1 MNGAGALRAVEQRES
16 GAAVTARE
24 IGKRL
29 TQAESLN
36 ATLHWSQELLDAE
49 AARVARMP
57 APGPLDAMPLAIKDN
72 IVTVEQPTTCGS
84 RILEGYISPYNATVV
99 DRLRA
104 AGAMI
109 AAKANLDEFAMG
121 SSTEHSAF
129 GRVKHPLDP
138 TRVPGGSSGGSAAL
152 VAAGAVPAALGS
164 ETGGSVR
171 QPASFCGIVGVK
183 PSYGR
188 VSRYGLVAFGSSLD
202 CVSVFGRTVN
212 DAARVLSI
220 MSGHDPLDSTTVDRP
235 PMRLPEALPSLRG
248 LTVGLPR
255 EYFPAD
261 LHEGIAAG
269 LRRTADLA
277 RELGATVRE
286 VSLPNS
292 VYAVPTYY
300 IIAPAEAA
308 ANLARYD
315 GVRYG
320 PRWIGPEGDI
330 RSLYRA
336 TRGEGFGAEVQ
347 RRILVGTYVLSAGYY
362 DAYYR
367 KAQTV
372 RALIAEDFRRAFAE
386 GIDLFLTPTTPT
398 PAFKAGEKTEDP
410 VAMYLADVFVCSM
423 SLAGLPALSL
433 PVGRSEGLP
442 IGAQLVAPYFD
453 EERLLA
459 VAAVLERSL
468 DREAEVR

>member
-1 MNGAGALRAVEQRES
+1 VTTVAGRETPGKSS
-16 GAAVTARE
+16 GAAAMAAET
-24 IGKRL
+24 GKRL
-29 TQAESLN
+29 ALAEPLN
-36 ATLHWSQELLDAE
+36 ATLHWSQALLDAE
-49 AARVARMP
+49 AARVERM
-57 APGPLDAMPLAIKDN
+57 ASAGPLAGMPVALKDN

-84 RILEGYISPYNATVV
+84 HILEGYVSPYNATVV
-99 DRLRA
+99 ERLRA

-138 TRVPGGSSGGSAAL
+138 SRVPGGSSGGSAAL
-152 VAAGAVPAALGS
+152 VAAGVVPAALGS

-171 QPASFCGIVGVK
+171 QPASFCGVVGIK

-202 CVSVFGRTVN
+202 CISVFGRTVN
-212 DAARVLSI
+212 DAARVLSA
-220 MSGHDPLDSTTVDRP
+220 MSGHDPFDATSVDHP
-235 PMRLPEALPSLRG
+235 PLQIPEPLSSLQG
-248 LTVGLPR
+248 LTVGVPR
-255 EYFPAD
+255 EYFPPD
-261 LHEGIAAG
+261 LHPGVAAG
-269 LRRTADLA
+269 LRRALDRL
-277 RELGATVRE
+277 RELGAQLRD

-292 VYAVPTYY
+292 AYAVPTYY

-320 PRWIGPEGDI
+320 VRRLGPEGDI

-336 TRGEGFGAEVQ
+336 TRGEGFGAEVR

-367 KAQTV
+367 KAQRV
-372 RALIAEDFRRAFAE
+372 RSLIAADFRRTFAS
-386 GIDLFLTPTTPT
+386 GVDLLLTPTTPT

-410 VAMYLADVFVCSM
+410 VAMYLADIFVCPIN
-423 SLAGLPALSL
+423 LAGLPALSL
-433 PVGRSEGLP
+433 PAGRSEGLP
-442 IGAQLVAPYFD
+442 IGAQLIAPGFQ

-459 VAAVLERSL
+459 AAAALERVLSA
-468 DREAEVR
+468 ESEVR

>member
-1 MNGAGALRAVEQRES
+1 MTVAAEQRG
-16 GAAVTARE
+16 GAAASVAAET
-24 IGKRL
+24 GKRL
-29 TQAESLN
+29 SAAENLN

-49 AARVARMP
+49 GARVDAMA
-57 APGPLDAMPLAIKDN
+57 APGPLARMPVALKDN

-84 RILEGYISPYNATVV
+84 RILEGYVSPYNATVV
-99 DRLRA
+99 ERLRS

-109 AAKANLDEFAMG
+109 AAKTNLDEFAMG

-138 TRVPGGSSGGSAAL
+138 SRVPGGSSGGSAAL
-152 VAAGAVPAALGS
+152 VAAGVVPAALGS

-171 QPASFCGIVGVK
+171 QPASFCGVVGVK
-183 PSYGR
+183 PTYGR

-202 CVSVFGRTVN
+202 CVSVFGRTVD
-212 DAARVLSI
+212 DAALVLSTI
-220 MSGHDPLDSTTVDRP
+220 SGPDPLDATTVDRP
-235 PMRLPEALPSLRG
+235 PMPVPRPLSDLRG
-248 LTVGLPR
+248 LTIGLPR

-261 LHEGIAAG
+261 LDSGVAAA
-269 LRRTADLA
+269 LRRVAEQIRA
-277 RELGATVRE
+277 LGATVRE
-286 VSLPNS
+286 VELPNS

-300 IIAPAEAA
+300 IIAPAEAS

-320 PRWIGPEGDI
+320 RRRIGPEGDI
-330 RSLYRA
+330 RALYRA
-336 TRGEGFGAEVQ
+336 TRGEGFGPEVQ

-362 DAYYR
+362 DAYYK
-367 KAQTV
+367 KAQQV
-372 RALIAEDFRRAFAE
+372 RALIADDFRRTFAS
-386 GIDLFLTPTTPT
+386 GVDLLLTPTTPT

-433 PVGRSEGLP
+433 PAGRSQGLP
-442 IGAQLVAPYFD
+442 LGAQLVAPHFG

-459 VAAVLERSL
+459 VARLLEQTL
-468 DREAEVR
+468 DAEAEVR

>member
-1 MNGAGALRAVEQRES
+1 MSRTAIGRAAGPRGS
-16 GAAVTARE
+16 GAAIARE
-24 IGKRL
+24 TGKRL
-29 TQAESLN
+29 AESATLN

-49 AARVARMP
+49 GARLDRMTE
-57 APGPLDAMPLAIKDN
+57 PGPLAGMPIALKDN

-84 RILEGYISPYNATVV
+84 RILEGYVSPYNATAVE
-99 DRLRA
+99 RLRG
-104 AGAMI
+104 AGALI

-121 SSTEHSAF
+121 SSTEHSAY

-138 TRVPGGSSGGSAAL
+138 SRVPGGSSGGSAAL
-152 VAAGAVPAALGS
+152 VAAGVVPAALGS

-171 QPASFCGIVGVK
+171 QPASFCGVVGVK

-202 CVSVFGRTVN
+202 CVSAFGRTVN
-212 DAARVLSI
+212 DAARVLSA
-220 MSGHDPLDSTTVDRP
+220 MSGHDRLDATSVNRP
-235 PMRLPEALPSLRG
+235 PMKVPEQRADLRG
-248 LTVGLPR
+248 LTVGVPR
-255 EYFPAD
+255 EYFPPD
-261 LHEGIAAG
+261 LHGGVAAG
-269 LRRTADLA
+269 LRRTRDRL
-277 RELGATVRE
+277 RELGAQIRE

-292 VYAVPTYY
+292 AYAVPTYY

-320 PRWIGPEGDI
+320 PRRLGAEGDI

-336 TRGEGFGAEVQ
+336 TRGEGFGPEVR

-367 KAQTV
+367 KAQRV
-372 RALIAEDFRRAFAE
+372 RALIADDFRRVFAS
-386 GIDLFLTPTTPT
+386 GIDLLLTPTTPT

-410 VAMYLADVFVCSM
+410 VAMYLADIFVCPIN
-423 SLAGLPALSL
+423 LAGLPAVSL
-433 PVGRSEGLP
+433 PAGRSEGLP
-442 IGAQLVAPYFD
+442 IGAQLIAPAF
-453 EERLLA
+453 EEEILLA
-459 VAAVLERSL
+459 AAGALERVLPAES
-468 DREAEVR
+468 EVR

>member
-1 MNGAGALRAVEQRES
+1 MTTTAGQRGRGAAIAVE
-16 GAAVTARE
+16 T
-24 IGKRL
+24 GKKLERA
-29 TQAESLN
+29 TELN

-49 AARVARMP
+49 AVRVDRMP
-57 APGPLDAMPLAIKDN
+57 VPGPLAAMPIALKDN

-84 RILEGYISPYNATVV
+84 RILEGYPSPYNATAVE
-99 DRLRA
+99 RLRA

-109 AAKANLDEFAMG
+109 VAKANMDEFAMG
-121 SSTEHSAF
+121 SSTEHSAY

-138 TRVPGGSSGGSAAL
+138 SRVPGGSSGGSAAL

-171 QPASFCGIVGVK
+171 QPASFCGVVGVK

-202 CVSVFGRTVN
+202 CISAFGRTVS
-212 DAARVLSI
+212 DAARVLSA
-220 MSGHDPLDSTTVDRP
+220 MSGHDPLDATSVDRP
-235 PMRLPEALPSLRG
+235 PISVPEPLADLRG
-248 LTVGLPR
+248 LTVGIPQ
-255 EYFPAD
+255 EYFPPD
-261 LHEGIAAG
+261 LHPGVAAG
-269 LRRTADLA
+269 LRRAIDQV
-277 RELGATVRE
+277 RQLGGSIRE
-286 VSLPNS
+286 VSLPHS
-292 VYAVPTYY
+292 GYAVPTYY

-320 PRWIGPEGDI
+320 PRRIGPEGDI

-336 TRGEGFGAEVQ
+336 TRGEGFGPEVR

-367 KAQTV
+367 KAQRV
-372 RALIAEDFRRAFAE
+372 RALIAEDFRRTFAS
-386 GIDLFLTPTTPT
+386 GVDLLLTPTTPT

-410 VAMYLADVFVCSM
+410 VAMYLADIFVCPIN
-423 SLAGLPALSL
+423 LAGLPALNL
-433 PVGRSEGLP
+433 PAGRSEGLP
-442 IGAQLVAPYFD
+442 VGAQLVAPAFE

-459 VAAVLERSL
+459 AAAALERVIPA
-468 DREAEVR
+468 DAEVR